1 MIIVAVASIFF
12 IILPGL
18 GSSNQVSFTEV
29 IRMAKGGEISSIE
42 VKGESL
48 KVTTTNDTQ
57 LNSRIGEGTD
67 ITEVFRDE
75 GIRDVEISFKGS
87 GGFNLGLLL
96 NFLPLIF
103 FGGLIIFMMRQA
115 QGSSNQTM
123 NFGRSKAKMILT
135 SRPTVSFGDVA
146 GADEAKAELQEVVEF
161 LQNPDRFLALG
172 ARIPRGVLL
181 VGPPGTGKPYLPG
194 LWPERRLLPSSPS
207 AAASLW
213 KCLLA
218 LARHGTGPIR
228 SS

>member
-1 MIIVAVASIFF
+1 MNKKWVRSGLIYLMIIVAVASIFF

-103 FGGLIIFMMRQA
+103 FGGLIIFMMRQ
-115 QGSSNQTM
+115 S
-123 NFGRSKAKMILT
+123 
-135 SRPTVSFGDVA
+135 
-146 GADEAKAELQEVVEF
+146 
-161 LQNPDRFLALG
+161 
-172 ARIPRGVLL
+172 
-181 VGPPGTGKPYLPG
+181 PGKQ
-194 LWPERRLLPSSPS
+194 
-207 AAASLW
+207 
-213 KCLLA
+213 
-218 LARHGTGPIR
+218 
-228 SS
+228 